1 MVFPTSPPVFSLRH
15 ESPRLPLPQLLL
27 FLLFLQ
33 GCVGGFPGA
42 FESFQG
48 GCLQRSLGGAAG
60 VGGLP
65 GPLPGPFVAYVSRPS
80 TLENSLGYIP
90 CPFVTPGYS
99 VPLAIGKS
107 RTPHIFALLLLLLL
121 LFFSFFLIFFWWVH
135 PPSPPLSFHAGHSIF
150 FLVVAGW
157 EEEAGGSPLLTH
169 FSLRVLISS
178 FTVSEGTGGGR
189 GR

>member
-1 MVFPTSPPVFSLRH
+1 VVFPTSPPVFSLRH

-42 FESFQG
+42 FGSFQG

-107 RTPHIFALLLLLLL
+107 RTPHIFAFTFTF
-121 LFFSFFLIFFWWVH
+121 LFFSFFLIFFFLVGSPP
-135 PPSPPLSFHAGHSIF
+135 PPSPSMQAILFSFLLW
-150 FLVVAGW
+150 LVGRRRLG
-157 EEEAGGSPLLTH
+157 EA
-169 FSLRVLISS
+169 RC
-178 FTVSEGTGGGR
+178 
-189 GR
+189 